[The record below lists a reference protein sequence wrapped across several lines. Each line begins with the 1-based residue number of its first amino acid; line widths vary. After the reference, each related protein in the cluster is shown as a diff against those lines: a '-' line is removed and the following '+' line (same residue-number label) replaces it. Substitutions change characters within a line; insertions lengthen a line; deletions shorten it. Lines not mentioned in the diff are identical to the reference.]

1 MVVAKAVHRFSR
13 AGSRGSGDY
22 VKAAVM
28 LLEGRSLLFDS
39 SVALVELTR
48 CANSG
53 AEMDEGCAVIR
64 LLLAQLQ
71 ADAWWEYVQSNSNW
85 PNILAV

>member
-13 AGSRGSGDY
+13 AGGRGSGDY
-22 VKAAVM
+22 VNAAVM
-28 LLEGRSLLFDS
+28 LREGRSWFIDS

-53 AEMDEGCAVIR
+53 AEWIR
-64 LLLAQLQ
+64 GVSLFS
-71 ADAWWEYVQSNSNW
+71 YS
-85 PNILAV
+85 